1 MAQAQYFLK
10 IDGIEGES
18 ADDRHRGEI
27 EVESFAWGETQAGG
41 AGHAAGGGAGAAK
54 VQPQDL
60 QIAKRVDKSS
70 PLLMIGCAT
79 GQHFKS
85 AILTARK
92 TGGQQQEYLKITIE
106 DVVITSYQTGSSQ
119 GSVLPM
125 DQVAVAFAR
134 LEMSY
139 REQKPDGS
147 LGSEVKQKFDFV
159 ANKKV

>member
-10 IDGIEGES
+10 IESIEGES
-18 ADDRHRGEI
+18 TDERHRGEI
-27 EVESFAWGETQAGG
+27 EVESFGWGETQAGG
-41 AGHAAGGGAGAAK
+41 VGHGGGAGAGK
-54 VQPQDL
+54 VQAQDL
-60 QIAKRVDKSS
+60 QIVKKVDKSS
-70 PLLMIGCAT
+70 PLLMMGCAT

-92 TGGQQQEYLKITIE
+92 AGGGQLEYLKITIE
-106 DVVITSYQTGSSQ
+106 DALISSYQIGSSQ
-119 GSVLPM
+119 GSVLPT
-125 DQVAVAFAR
+125 DQVGLAFAR

-147 LGSEVKQKFDFV
+147 PGSEVEQKFDFV